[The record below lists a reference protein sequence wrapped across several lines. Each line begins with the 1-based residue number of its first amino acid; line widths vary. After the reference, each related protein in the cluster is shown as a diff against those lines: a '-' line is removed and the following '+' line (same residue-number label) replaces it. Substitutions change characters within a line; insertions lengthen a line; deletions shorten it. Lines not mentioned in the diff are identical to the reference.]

1 MVKKPS
7 FNPGMMARKTQT
19 QISRPQQSKSLEK
32 EKDLNKLFAMQCP
45 LKPKDP
51 PASPKRLEVL
61 LGKNS
66 SLMNLKNK
74 EEIPLKTK
82 KKEVINI
89 ISSSEDEVPPNKE
102 KPILFDPDQEQ
113 EESIEKP
120 EFRSKTLS
128 NLVTKPKTIEN
139 PIKEDSFMKTLEKE
153 KEKDPLYSLFQ
164 GRFKFNK
171 SHSKTFIELFTTSVP
186 QNFQIPPFPYKNPE
200 KPKLITSGT
209 TNIQSFIRFYFQN
222 QVSNPRDMLMGW
234 LESLDENSD
243 RNLEILAEELG
254 NRQEITGLKFGA
266 RNSASIHFMSI
277 GQLDQFEY
285 LADLK
290 RKMVIWTKK
299 STIIRMVFLITVN
312 SDLLEKKEEKLDFLK
327 VLKGVDWELKR
338 LSDIEQKDQRGI
350 RREIEEMMDEEE
362 KDEFE
367 EDEEEEERILRLFGK
382 KKRKI

>member
-1 MVKKPS
+1 
-7 FNPGMMARKTQT
+7 
-19 QISRPQQSKSLEK
+19 
-32 EKDLNKLFAMQCP
+32 
-45 LKPKDP
+45 
-51 PASPKRLEVL
+51 
-61 LGKNS
+61 
-66 SLMNLKNK
+66 
-74 EEIPLKTK
+74 
-82 KKEVINI
+82 
-89 ISSSEDEVPPNKE
+89 
-102 KPILFDPDQEQ
+102 
-113 EESIEKP
+113 
-120 EFRSKTLS
+120 
-128 NLVTKPKTIEN
+128 
-139 PIKEDSFMKTLEKE
+139 
-153 KEKDPLYSLFQ
+153 
-164 GRFKFNK
+164 
-171 SHSKTFIELFTTSVP
+171 
-186 QNFQIPPFPYKNPE
+186 
-200 KPKLITSGT
+200 
-209 TNIQSFIRFYFQN
+209 
-222 QVSNPRDMLMGW
+222 MGW